1 MSITID
7 MTDEQRRILDANAT
21 LAGVSPEEYALDVLI
36 EHLEDVEDGKKAEAA
51 YLKWLANPET
61 ISHEELAREIGL
73 R

>member
-21 LAGVSPEEYALDVLI
+21 LAGVSPEEYALDALLD
-36 EHLEDVEDGKKAEAA
+36 HLEEEQDRKTAEAA
-51 YLKWLANPET
+51 YLRWLANPET
-61 ISHEELAREIGL
+61 ISHEELAKEVGL